1 MTPRMCMPTLSPR
14 LRSKHNISDTSDT
27 PILGTHTCT
36 WAKPFHHLP
45 SLPRPPPPPVPPRI
59 PPASSS
65 WLPPP
70 PLPHRVPPASSSSGP
85 PGLPSASQC
94 RGCSNCPCFEF
105 VPCCDGYRIDPKWLR
120 SEPSGQTLRDV
131 SARLENPGPIDV
143 HLSLEKQ
150 KTFTCNTNRAGAY
163 YKLLGF
169 CFSSQLV

>member
-1 MTPRMCMPTLSPR
+1 MGQTVSPSSINVVDVQIVR
-14 LRSKHNISDTSDT
+14 
-27 PILGTHTCT
+27 
-36 WAKPFHHLP
+36 
-45 SLPRPPPPPVPPRI
+45 
-59 PPASSS
+59 ASN
-65 WLPPP
+65 L
-70 PLPHRVPPASSSSGP
+70 
-85 PGLPSASQC
+85 C
-94 RGCSNCPCFEF
+94 RAATVN
-105 VPCCDGYRIDPKWLR
+105 YRIDPKWLR